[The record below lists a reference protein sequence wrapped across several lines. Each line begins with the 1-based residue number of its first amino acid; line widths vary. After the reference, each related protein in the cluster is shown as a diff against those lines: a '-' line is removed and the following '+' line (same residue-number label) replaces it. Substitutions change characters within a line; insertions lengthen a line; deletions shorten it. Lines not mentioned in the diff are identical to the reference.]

1 MTFSQLEIFIVVAEL
16 RGFTLAA
23 QQFGIS
29 QSAVSHAL
37 KKLEEDLGVSLIE
50 RNKSNAELTVAGVRL
65 LPRAREILGLSETIR
80 QEAADI
86 QGLQLGSL
94 RIGSFG
100 PTSSLCLLPD
110 ILNIYR
116 QQFPH
121 IEVRI
126 DEGSDQQVMQWLQE
140 RRVDVG
146 FVVLPDQRF
155 DTFTLIEDQIVALIP
170 KTYPLAIKE
179 DVTLQDLCNVPFI
192 LTEAGSAQLIQK
204 LFAAEDL
211 IPDIRYRT
219 TQLMSTIALVAKGE
233 GVALVAELALPQ
245 NQVTDDYVVRQLLP
259 QCKRTVGLA
268 IHSTRLASPATQAF
282 IKTATQLFKKTSK
295 LRVSGALFTAAR

>member
-1 MTFSQLEIFIVVAEL
+1 MTFSQLEIFVVVAEL
-16 RGFTLAA
+16 CGFTLAA
-23 QQFGIS
+23 QQLGIS

-50 RNKSNAELTVAGVRL
+50 RNKSQAELTVAGVRL

-80 QEAADI
+80 QESADI
-86 QGLQLGSL
+86 KGLQLGSL

-100 PTSSLCLLPD
+100 PTSSLRLLPM
-110 ILNIYR
+110 ILDGYR
-116 QQFPH
+116 KQFPN

-126 DEGSDQQVMQWLQE
+126 DEGNDQQVVQWLQE

-146 FVVLPDQRF
+146 FVVLPDERF
-155 DTFTLIEDQIVALIP
+155 DTFALIEDQMVALIP
-170 KTYPLAIKE
+170 KSHSLADKDKILLK
-179 DVTLQDLCNVPFI
+179 DLSRVPFI
-192 LTEAGSAQLIQK
+192 LTEAGSAQLISK

-219 TQLMSTIALVAKGE
+219 TQLMTTIALVAKGE

-245 NQVTDDYVVRQLLP
+245 ALQTDGYVVRQLAP
-259 QCKRTVGLA
+259 QYTRTIGLA
-268 IHSTRLASPATQAF
+268 LHSTRQASPATQAF
-282 IKTATQLFKKTSK
+282 IKMAVQILKKRNRSN
-295 LRVSGALFTAAR
+295 